1 MIELFGSLVRLRSLT
16 LDDVDA
22 LAAAADVDPLAMG
35 RTGEDFRNRLLD
47 RVDQKPT
54 LEHDGFLGLAVEHE
68 GVLVG
73 DIQARAPMHGMPP
86 GGCEIGVSLFPE
98 SRGLGIGREAV
109 ALLTNHL
116 LESGLDRVQA
126 TTATANTAMRR
137 VLEHIG
143 YTFEGTL
150 RDYGPAADGGREDYA
165 MYSFTARDRGPTE

>member
-1 MIELFGSLVRLRSLT
+1 MIERSGSRVRLRPPT

-22 LAAAADVDPLAMG
+22 LAAAADADPSAIG
-35 RTGEDFRNRLLD
+35 RTGEKLRDRLLE
-47 RVDQKPT
+47 RVERKPT
-54 LEHDGFLGLAVEHE
+54 LEHDGFLGLVVEYE
-68 GVLVG
+68 SSLVG

-116 LESGLDRVQA
+116 LDAGFQRVQA
-126 TTATANTAMRR
+126 TTATANAAMRR
-137 VLEHIG
+137 VLEHVG

-150 RDYGPAADGGREDYA
+150 RDYGPTVDGGREDYA
-165 MYSFTARDRGPTE
+165 MYSFTARERAAVE